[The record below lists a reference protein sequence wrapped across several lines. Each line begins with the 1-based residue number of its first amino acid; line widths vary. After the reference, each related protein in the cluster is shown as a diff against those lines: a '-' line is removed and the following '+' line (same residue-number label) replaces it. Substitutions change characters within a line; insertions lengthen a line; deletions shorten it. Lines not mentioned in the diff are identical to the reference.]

1 MLNRGKTL
9 SVYLWIWCLVSLPLF
24 AAEVSARLSANEVEK
39 GSTVVLTIEVHHK
52 PGERVAFP
60 SLQYVGD
67 AKVVA
72 HNEEHRHTYKI
83 INSQSIIE
91 KATILRLTLLPEHSM
106 TIPPLTV
113 RVNDQSYQTA
123 PLHLEVVKSKL
134 PATVDAPFKLLMQS
148 GKSKV
153 YVGEPVVLTLSLM
166 VRSDVDLSPKT
177 SLAPPPFDGFD
188 ATQLPG
194 QRSYHKGNYTVQ
206 EIRYV
211 LTPQREGNFTVP
223 PATAHVGVM
232 DRTRFTFFLTYPTKF
247 YDIKSQAI
255 EIAVLPKP
263 KEAELVGSFKVDAK
277 IDKRTIEAN
286 EASNL
291 TITIEGKGDLESFEL
306 PDYRIDG
313 VTIYSDDASVH
324 KELRGGKLYSVW
336 KKKYA
341 MIASRDFKIPERSI
355 KVFNPKTQKLET
367 LTIPSFA
374 VHVKAPAA
382 TQANGA
388 AEKDTGIV
396 HSATQTAK
404 REPSVKETIVQ
415 RRGVAWYWL
424 LAVLLLGIVIG
435 VLLTTLRKRMPKL
448 HFELKNSDE
457 ALRLLMPH
465 VSKDPEVEAMVRKL
479 MAKKRG
485 EKVEIDKKTLKA
497 LLMRYRRV

>member
-9 SVYLWIWCLVSLPLF
+9 SVYLWALWLVSLPLL
-24 AAEVSARLSANEVEK
+24 AANVSASLSANEVEK
-39 GSTVVLTIEVHHK
+39 GSTVDLVIRVDRL
-52 PGERVAFP
+52 PGEKIAFP
-60 SLQYVGD
+60 DLHKIGD
-67 AKVVA
+67 AKVLS
-72 HNEEHRHTYKI
+72 HREEHKFTVSIVNNKKH
-83 INSQSIIE
+83 INE
-91 KATILRLTLLPEHSM
+91 TTIVTVTLLPGHSM

-113 RVNDQSYQTA
+113 RVNDQSYQTV

-148 GKSKV
+148 DKSKAH
-153 YVGEPVVLTLSLM
+153 VGEPIVLTLSLM

-206 EIRYV
+206 ELRYV
-211 LTPQREGNFTVP
+211 LIPQHEGSFTIL
-223 PATAHVGVM
+223 PAAAHVGVM

-255 EIAVLPKP
+255 DITVLPKP
-263 KEAELVGSFKVDAK
+263 KEAELVGKFKVDAK
-277 IDKRTIEAN
+277 IDKSVIEAN

-291 TITIEGKGDLESFEL
+291 TITIEGEGDLESFEL

-336 KKKYA
+336 TKKYA

-355 KVFNPKTQKLET
+355 KVFNPDTQKLET
-367 LTIPSFA
+367 LTIPSFE

-382 TQANGA
+382 AQANGA
-388 AEKDTGIV
+388 AEKGAGIV
-396 HSATQTAK
+396 HSARETVK
-404 REPSVKETIVQ
+404 REPVVKETIAE
-415 RRGVAWYWL
+415 RRGVAWYRL
-424 LAVLLLGIVIG
+424 FAVLLLGMALG
-435 VLLTTLRKRMPKL
+435 AFLTTLRKRMPKL
-448 HFELKNSDE
+448 RFELKDSDE

-465 VSKDPEVEAMVRKL
+465 VSKDAEVEAMVRKL

-485 EKVEIDKKTLKA
+485 EKVEIDKKALKA
-497 LLMRYRRV
+497 LLMRYRV